1 MDWLGW
7 ITNGWRPGSLAWRL
21 RQARWK
27 VFLGLIEH
35 LPRPVRVLD
44 VGGAEPFWAAMG
56 GVCGAEFEVTMVNL
70 EAQETRLPFVRA
82 VRGR

>member
-44 VGGAEPFWAAMG
+44 VGGEKG
-56 GVCGAEFEVTMVNL
+56 EEEEG
-70 EAQETRLPFVRA
+70 
-82 VRGR
+82 

>member
-35 LPRPVRVLD
+35 LPRPVRGLD
-44 VGGAEPFWAAMG
+44 VGGEKGEEEEGGEGGAAG
-56 GVCGAEFEVTMVNL
+56 GRDV
-70 EAQETRLPFVRA
+70 
-82 VRGR
+82 